1 MAKRQRRHPALRGY
15 QVSRWLKRGIL
26 KVDQLEDTR
35 ILVVRE
41 AVRVRLTARHRTTLS
56 QGIFLVPRWTPAPA
70 MDLEKLGKLIPADK
84 GEHGLIRHRGMD
96 LLLIYQQVED
106 LDHVIRQQ
114 EHILW
119 DREHTVFFESVIR
132 PHIAGRARAA
142 NALQRTRRADV
153 KRIRE
158 TILWNVLDALEHP
171 ERFFDQ
177 KKPPQTLDPQKLKG
191 LLRYLDGLIDG
202 LDTWVERPYVTAR
215 KKAQR
220 SIRCAQKWIRQNE
233 FEKAVTMIRRAQD
246 HLNQLPLR

>member
-1 MAKRQRRHPALRGY
+1 MAKRDQRHPSLRGY

-26 KVDQLEDTR
+26 KVDQLEGTR

-56 QGIFLVPRWTPAPA
+56 QGIFLVPRWTPVPA
-70 MDLEKLGKLIPADK
+70 TDLEKLEKLSPADK

-114 EHILW
+114 EHILR

-132 PHIAGRARAA
+132 PHIVGRARAA
-142 NALQRTRRADV
+142 AAL
-153 KRIRE
+153 KRIRGADLKHTRE
-158 TILWNVLDALEHP
+158 TYLGNVRDALEHP
-171 ERFFDQ
+171 ERFFDPR
-177 KKPPQTLDPQKLKG
+177 KPPQTLDPKKIEG
-191 LLRYLDGLIDG
+191 LLRYLDGLVDG
-202 LDTWVERPYVTAR
+202 LNSLMERPYVTAR

-220 SIRCAQKWIRQNE
+220 SIRCTQKWIRKNE
-233 FEKAVTMIRRAQD
+233 FEKAAGMIRRAQE
-246 HLNQLPLR
+246 HLRQLP